1 MGITEPEI
9 SSDALYTGGGI
20 NRTAE
25 HNQSQS
31 PSAEDENRSLST
43 VKIILNL
50 L

>member
-1 MGITEPEI
+1 MGITEPEM

-31 PSAEDENRSLST
+31 ASTEDENRSLST
-43 VKIILNL
+43 VRMYN
-50 L
+50 